1 MAPKCKAPKCANV
14 KAKCQCP
21 NAWTEF
27 VSRNAADRK
36 ARGLK
41 PATRQE
47 HAAAYRAQK
56 AVGGFDPK
64 PGMNNAPCKT
74 DAVKLCAWN
83 ARRKIAGRKDL
94 PAALLERR
102 AEKIVG
108 REIAGRKT
116 AAKTDVEQVRAFC
129 KDKLG
134 LPQSE
139 VAGKTEEELFEI
151 VTRELGLDKKH
162 VRITGFLGSGY
173 FGRVF
178 KAKYNGSDVAVKMI
192 DVEAG
197 SDNTGFDRE
206 THMHRLMHKKLPVR
220 VPKHYDAFCVKKRD
234 VRFNITVMELLNIDL
249 YSVYLKNEQDGK
261 FVRHVARQLKDI
273 VEQLRANK
281 LVHNDLHPGNLGY
294 KLHRGLPKLYLID
307 FGMSYGGV
315 VSDVDIAFS
324 WLSPYLGVGM
334 NGGDAILKAFNLIK
348 FPGSFIVNETIGVD
362 RIVDPAI
369 EYEELDHDYDH
380 DHIFQHYADLES
392 KKYWDKVSP
401 AKIRC

>member
-14 KAKCQCP
+14 KTKCQCP

-47 HAAAYRAQK
+47 HAVAYSAQK
-56 AVGGFDPK
+56 AAGAFDPEA
-64 PGMNNAPCKT
+64 GMNNAPCKT

-108 REIAGRKT
+108 RAIAGRTVK
-116 AAKTDVEQVRAFC
+116 KDVEQVRAFC

-134 LPQSE
+134 VSQ
-139 VAGKTEEELFEI
+139 VGGKTEVELFAV
-151 VTRELGLDKKH
+151 VTRELGLDKKN
-162 VRITGFLGSGY
+162 VRITGFLGSGA

-178 KAKYNGSDVAVKMI
+178 KAKYRDSEHVAVKII
-192 DVEAG
+192 DVEAA

-206 THMHRLMHKKLPVR
+206 THMHRLMHKKLPLR
-220 VPKHYDAFCVKKRD
+220 VPKHHDAFCIKKRD
-234 VRFNITVMELLNIDL
+234 VRFNITVMELLNINL
-249 YSVYLKNEQDGK
+249 NTVYLQNEDDGK

-281 LVHNDLHPGNLGY
+281 LVHNDLHLDNLGY
-294 KLHRGLPKLYLID
+294 KLHRGLPQLYLID

-315 VSDVDIAFS
+315 VSEVDIAFS
-324 WLSPYLGVGM
+324 WLNPYFGM
-334 NGGDAILKAFNLIK
+334 RGPNGGDAILRAFNIIK
-348 FPGSFIVNETIGVD
+348 FPGSFIVNETVGVD
-362 RIVDPAI
+362 RIVGFSI
-369 EYEELDHDYDH
+369 EYDALEHDYEQDYAV
-380 DHIFQHYADLES
+380 DYYADLES
-392 KKYWDKVSP
+392 KKYWDKVHP
-401 AKIRC
+401 AKLRC